1 MIEGRQ
7 FRHCWRDIYPNTMS
21 AMAIIAATLVM
32 LAPFALAIA
41 LSWIARRNKTFRI
54 HLDHFRIAAPMGGTF
69 AEDRD
74 LERQRHELEAIRTRY

>member
-1 MIEGRQ
+1 
-7 FRHCWRDIYPNTMS
+7 MS